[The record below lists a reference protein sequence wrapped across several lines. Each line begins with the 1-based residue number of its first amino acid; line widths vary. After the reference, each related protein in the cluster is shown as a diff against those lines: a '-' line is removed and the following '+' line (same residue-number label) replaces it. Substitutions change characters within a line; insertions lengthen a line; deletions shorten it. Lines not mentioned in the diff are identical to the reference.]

1 MKQTERAVTKRNERK
16 MNKSKLLS
24 IYPASLSVDSCWSDW
39 WAAHPI
45 RWAEVG
51 LTIMIKIKIR
61 RILAATSQLPE
72 RRATAVRTQPAA
84 TVSHLVVPCRR
95 VKTSGIRKRPTV
107 AVNIKKQ
114 PTASKAV

>member
-1 MKQTERAVTKRNERK
+1 MKQTERAVTSRNVRK

-24 IYPASLSVDSCWSDW
+24 NYPASLSVDSCCLDLY
-39 WAAHPI
+39 AAQPI
-45 RWAEVG
+45 KWAEVG

-61 RILAATSQLPE
+61 IIFAATNQLPE

-95 VKTSGIRKRPTV
+95 VKTSGIRKRSTV
-107 AVNIKKQ
+107 AVNI
-114 PTASKAV
+114 